1 MFKYLPM
8 NIREQLKE
16 RKLLKRDVC
25 KHLGCTMPTLMSK
38 LDNPAK
44 LTLGDVEKLKQ
55 LGITFNI

>member
-1 MFKYLPM
+1 M

-25 KHLGCTMPTLMSK
+25 NHLGCTMPTLKSK

-44 LTLGDVEKLKQ
+44 LTLGDVEKLKE
-55 LGITFNI
+55 LGLTFNI

>member
-1 MFKYLPM
+1 
-8 NIREQLKE
+8 
-16 RKLLKRDVC
+16 
-25 KHLGCTMPTLMSK
+25 MPTLKSK